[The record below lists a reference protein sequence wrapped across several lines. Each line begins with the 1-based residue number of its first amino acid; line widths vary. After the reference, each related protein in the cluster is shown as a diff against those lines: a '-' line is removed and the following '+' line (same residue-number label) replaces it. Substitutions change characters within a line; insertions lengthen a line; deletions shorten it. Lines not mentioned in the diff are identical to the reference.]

1 LKRFVK
7 KNKEDH
13 VNFLRMGRFGG
24 TFLKRNLILTI
35 LTILLALSPLMAEAS
50 EDQLSLPTSER
61 IYGETLFASA
71 YRMAIKG
78 QVRESLSILDE
89 ALRWD
94 PYLVSYY
101 LMKGY
106 CMYLLGDYEQ
116 AKSNIEAYLEVKS
129 NDPFA
134 KGFLQELDEK
144 IRFLETSFS
153 AGIESH
159 AYAENSS
166 GLMKE
171 SGLELFDT
179 VFLRMPVRPA
189 KKGNMLAF
197 GDSLTEKIYIY
208 RYSEGQW
215 GKYFSGDVAG
225 KIIRV
230 IPIEKDQVLLVFSNG
245 KISRA
250 HIIDEHLDIIDEY
263 KNHEASSVSDAVLA
277 ASKQLLVS
285 DRIMGQVSL
294 VNLENKTTVY
304 SWKPGEANFEP
315 VSIACIGTLAAV
327 ADRQGKRLFIIDIVK
342 GKEKQVFSINGNP
355 RSVEWLSSEKAV
367 VLTENGDL
375 YEISM
380 KDRSCKKFAHTFSEA
395 WFLFKDKGRGIVV
408 TDTRFYRSICIKAE
422 VDKGFLAMKIS
433 QPGKRTGRKK
443 GLLEIRSRIITP
455 LDSRERGERIF
466 QGILSNNLVDVKIG
480 NKILDGKL
488 SELYAD
494 AGIKSLESLP
504 SSTAQLVIDSAS
516 LPDNLESLKN
526 IAGFAISN
534 GIVIHV
540 LVKNGFPELYHVRLA
555 EITGGRIIFSRNDIL
570 AISQTPSYSLRI
582 NKNSQLE
589 LPGSPNA
596 GGLFVTGRDGKTKI
610 KGRIPFWNAFLDL

>member
-1 LKRFVK
+1 MK
-7 KNKEDH
+7 KA
-13 VNFLRMGRFGG
+13 
-24 TFLKRNLILTI
+24 LILTI
-35 LTILLALSPLMAEAS
+35 LTLLLTLSPLVAQAS

-71 YRMAIKG
+71 YRMAVKG

-94 PYLVSYY
+94 PYMVSYY

-116 AKSNIEAYLEVKS
+116 AKSNVEAYLEVKS

-144 IRFLETSFS
+144 IRFLEKSFS
-153 AGIESH
+153 VGIQSH
-159 AYAENSS
+159 AYTENSS
-166 GLMKE
+166 GLMKG
-171 SGLELFDT
+171 SGLDLFDK

-189 KKGNMLAF
+189 QKGNMLAF

-208 RYSEGQW
+208 RHSEGQW
-215 GKYFSGDVAG
+215 KKYFSGDAAG

-230 IPIEKDQVLLVFSNG
+230 IPIEQDQVLLIFSNG

-250 HIIDEHLDIIDEY
+250 HIIDEHLEIVDEY
-263 KNHEASSVSDAVLA
+263 KNHEASSVSDASLA

-285 DRIMGQVSL
+285 DRIMGKVSL
-294 VNLENKTTVY
+294 VDLENKTTVY
-304 SWKPGEANFEP
+304 SWKPGEKNFEP
-315 VSIACIGTLAAV
+315 VSLACIGTLAAI
-327 ADRQGKRLFIIDIVK
+327 ADRQGKRIFIIDIVE

-355 RSVEWLSSEKAV
+355 RSVEWLSSEKMV

-380 KDRSCKKFAHTFSEA
+380 KDGSCNRFAHTFPEA
-395 WFLFKDKGRGIVV
+395 WFIFKDGGRGLIV

-433 QPGKRTGRKK
+433 QPAKGTGNKE

-480 NKILDGKL
+480 NKIFDGKV
-488 SELYAD
+488 SELNAE
-494 AGIKSLESLP
+494 AGIKALELLP
-504 SSTAQLVIDSAS
+504 SSTSQLVIDSGY
-516 LPDNLESLKN
+516 LPENLQTLKN

-534 GIVIHV
+534 GIVIHI
-540 LVKNGFPELYHVRLA
+540 LVKKGFPELYQVRLA

-570 AISQTPSYSLRI
+570 SISRAPSYSLQI
-582 NKNSQLE
+582 NQNSQLE

>member
-1 LKRFVK
+1 LLRIRRELMGNVISIGKSGGTCLKR
-7 KNKEDH
+7 
-13 VNFLRMGRFGG
+13 
-24 TFLKRNLILTI
+24 TLILTI
-35 LTILLALSPLMAEAS
+35 LTALMVLSPLLAQAS
-50 EDQLSLPTSER
+50 EDQFSLPTSER

-78 QVRESLSILDE
+78 KVRESLSTLDE

-94 PYLVSYY
+94 PYMVSYY

-106 CMYLLGDYEQ
+106 CLYLLGDYKQ

-134 KGFLQELDEK
+134 RGFLQELDEK
-144 IRFLETSFS
+144 ITFLETSFTD
-153 AGIESH
+153 GIESH
-159 AYAENSS
+159 AYVGNSS

-179 VFLRMPVRPA
+179 AFLQMPGRPVQ
-189 KKGNMLAF
+189 KGNMLAF
-197 GDSLTEKIYIY
+197 GDSITQKIYIY
-208 RYSEGQW
+208 RLSEGQW
-215 GKYFSGDVAG
+215 GKYFSGDTAG

-245 KISRA
+245 RISRA
-250 HIIDEHLDIIDEY
+250 HIMDEHLEIIDEY
-263 KNHEASSVSDAVLA
+263 KNQEASSVSDAVLA
-277 ASKQLLVS
+277 SSKQLLVS
-285 DRIMGQVSL
+285 DRIMGQVDL
-294 VNLENKTTVY
+294 VNMKNKNKVY
-304 SWKPGEANFEP
+304 SWKPEEENFEP
-315 VSIACIGTLAAV
+315 VSLACIGTLAAI
-327 ADRQGKRLFIIDIVK
+327 ADREGKRVFIIDLVK
-342 GKEKQVFSINGNP
+342 GKEKQVFSIKGNP

-367 VLTENGDL
+367 VLSENGDL
-375 YEISM
+375 YEISL
-380 KDRSCKKFAHTFSEA
+380 KDRSCKKFAHTFPEA
-395 WFLFKDKGRGIVV
+395 WFLFKQKGRGIVV

-422 VDKGFLAMKIS
+422 VDKGFMAMKLS
-433 QPGKRTGRKK
+433 QPGKRTGTKE

-455 LDSRERGERIF
+455 LDNRERGERIF

-480 NKILDGKL
+480 NKIFDGKV
-488 SELYAD
+488 SELNSE
-494 AGIKSLESLP
+494 AGIKSLECLP
-504 SSTAQLVIDSAS
+504 SSTAQLVIGSGS
-516 LPDNLESLKN
+516 LPENLDTLKN

-534 GIVIHV
+534 GIVIHI
-540 LVKNGFPELYHVRLA
+540 LVENGFPELYHVRLA